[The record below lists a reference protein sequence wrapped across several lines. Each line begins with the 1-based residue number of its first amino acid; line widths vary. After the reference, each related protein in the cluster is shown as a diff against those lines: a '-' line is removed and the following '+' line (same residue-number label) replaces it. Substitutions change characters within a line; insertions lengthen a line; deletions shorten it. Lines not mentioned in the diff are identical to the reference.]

1 MSCHLSDTNN
11 AGRTIILADPCKDN
25 FFAETEARLEAF
37 FDKVTQPGVAAVNLS
52 NDLRKT
58 AEVIATGSK
67 TFINSITASLRDKLE
82 EIIKSGLSA
91 LANRIFA
98 EIENVLEATEKI
110 IGKQTGLIDPVE
122 KLFCGIFCAATKVG
136 ESMKNVVTDLLV
148 GALNN
153 AVNAP
158 LCAVNDFIGAMTKRI
173 VDGIDSVVG
182 PLLEPI
188 QKVLETTFKVKD
200 FILGAVNTIRKIQN
214 FFTCGESLTCPASTK
229 YILHN
234 GPRKD
239 DNKQDEQFNKI
250 FSGAAISEGAD
261 NLLNDF
267 ERQYGKW
274 NLFGSPLSEAS
285 SLQPCNSGNPF
296 KCGTP
301 TVEIFGGDGFN
312 AAAEV
317 ILGRVIED
325 VDEEDIV
332 GGIER
337 TASIVG
343 VKITNP
349 GAGYTRAP
357 LVAFTDSCN
366 RGYGAYGKAIIDV
379 IPTSPTYGQVTGI
392 SMISEGENYPAG
404 EQEPIYLIDVIVEDG
419 GQDYDENDTLVAA
432 HCGDL
437 TIVDGRITKVTL
449 SNLCRF
455 DDLADLTI
463 KSETGFGAV
472 LRPIMS
478 NDIPPVLQGEL
489 VQVIDCVYPR

>member
-1 MSCHLSDTNN
+1 MSCHQSDTNN

-37 FDKVTQPGVAAVNLS
+37 FDRITQPGVAALNLS
-52 NDLRKT
+52 NDLRRT

-67 TFINSITASLRDKLE
+67 TFINSITGSLRDKLE
-82 EIIKSGLSA
+82 EVIKSGLSA
-91 LANRIFA
+91 LANKIMAGA
-98 EIENVLEATEKI
+98 EDAFKAMNKVIDLQ
-110 IGKQTGLIDPVE
+110 GSLIDPV
-122 KLFCGIFCAATKVG
+122 KGLFDGIVCAATKVFD
-136 ESMKNVVTDLLV
+136 SMTNVVTDLLV
-148 GALNN
+148 GAMNN

-158 LCAVNDFIGAMTKRI
+158 VCAVQDFIGAMTKRI
-173 VDGIDSVVG
+173 VDGIDSIVG
-182 PLLEPI
+182 PLLDPI

-214 FFTCGESLTCPASTK
+214 FFTCGESLKCPATTK
-229 YILHN
+229 YQLHT
-234 GPRKD
+234 GPRKSD
-239 DNKQDEQFNKI
+239 DNQDDKFNEI
-250 FSGAAISEGAD
+250 FSGTSISEGAQ
-261 NLLNDF
+261 NLVTDF
-267 ERQYGKW
+267 EKQYGKW

-285 SLQPCNSGNPF
+285 SLTPCNSGNPF

-349 GAGYTRAP
+349 GSGYSRAP

-366 RGYGAYGKAIIDV
+366 RGYGAYGKANIDV
-379 IPTSPTYGQVTGI
+379 IPTSPTYGQVTSI
-392 SMISEGENYPAG
+392 SIISEGENYPAG
-404 EQEPIYLIDVIVEDG
+404 DQEPVYLIDVIVDDG
-419 GQDYDENDTLVAA
+419 GQDYADTDTLNPA

-463 KSETGFGAV
+463 NSESGFGAV

-478 NDIPPVLQGEL
+478 SDIPPVLQGEL
-489 VQVIDCVYPR
+489 VEVIDCVYPK

>member
-1 MSCHLSDTNN
+1 MSCHLSDTNT
-11 AGRTIILADPCKDN
+11 AGKTIILADPCKDN

-37 FDKVTQPGVAAVNLS
+37 FDRITQPGVAALNLS
-52 NDLRKT
+52 NDLRRT

-67 TFINSITASLRDKLE
+67 TFINSITGSLRDKLE

-91 LANRIFA
+91 LANRIMA
-98 EIENVLEATEKI
+98 GATDAFKAMNKVI
-110 IGKQTGLIDPVE
+110 DLQGSLIDPV
-122 KLFCGIFCAATKVG
+122 KGLFDGIVCASTKIFD
-136 ESMKNVVTDLLV
+136 SMTNVVTDLLV
-148 GALNN
+148 GAMNN

-158 LCAVNDFIGAMTKRI
+158 VCAVQDFIGAITKRI
-173 VDGIDSVVG
+173 VDGIDSIVG
-182 PLLEPI
+182 PLLDPI
-188 QKVLETTFKVKD
+188 QKVLETTFKIKD

-214 FFTCGESLTCPASTK
+214 FFTCGESLKCPATTK
-229 YILHN
+229 YQLHT
-234 GPRKD
+234 GSRKSD
-239 DNKQDEQFNKI
+239 DNQDDKFEEI
-250 FSGAAISEGAD
+250 FSGTAISEGAQ
-261 NLLNDF
+261 NLVTDF
-267 ERQYGKW
+267 EKQYGKW
-274 NLFGSPLSEAS
+274 NLFGAPVSEAS
-285 SLQPCNSGNPF
+285 SLTPCNSGNPF

-312 AAAEV
+312 ATGEV

-366 RGYGAYGKAIIDV
+366 RGYGAYGRANIDV
-379 IPTSPTYGQVTGI
+379 IPTSPTYGQVTSI
-392 SMISEGENYPAG
+392 SIISEGENYPAG
-404 EQEPIYLIDVIVEDG
+404 DEEPVFLTDVIVDDG
-419 GQDYDENDTLVAA
+419 GQDYADTDTLVPA

-437 TIVDGRITKVTL
+437 TIVDGRVTKVTL

-455 DDLADLTI
+455 EDIADLTI
-463 KSETGFGAV
+463 KSDNGFGAV
-472 LRPIMS
+472 LRPIMGT
-478 NDIPPVLQGEL
+478 NIPPALQGDL
-489 VQVIDCVYPR
+489 VEVIDCVYPK

>member
-37 FDKVTQPGVAAVNLS
+37 FDKVMQPGIAAVNLS

-58 AEVIATGSK
+58 AQIIATGSK

-82 EIIKSGLSA
+82 EVIKIGLGS
-91 LANRIFA
+91 LADKIFSVIA
-98 EIENVLEATEKI
+98 DVFEATEKVI
-110 IGKQTGLIDPVE
+110 ELQSGLIDPVE
-122 KLFCGIFCAATKVG
+122 KLFCGIFCAATKIG
-136 ESMKNVVTDLLV
+136 ESMVNVVTDLLV

-153 AVNAP
+153 AVNVP
-158 LCAVNDFIGAMTKRI
+158 TCAAEDFIGAMTKRI
-173 VDGIDSVVG
+173 VDGIDSIVG

-188 QKVLETTFKVKD
+188 EKILNIGFKIKD
-200 FILGAVNTIRKIQN
+200 FILGAVNTIRKIEN
-214 FFTCGESLTCPASTK
+214 FFTCGENLTCPANTK
-229 YILHN
+229 YKLHE

-239 DNKQDEQFNKI
+239 NNQQDENFDKI
-250 FSGAAISEGAD
+250 FSGTAISEGAQ
-261 NLLNDF
+261 NLVNDF

-274 NLFGSPLSEAS
+274 NLFGAPVNEAS
-285 SLQPCNSGNPF
+285 SLQPCNSGNPL

-312 AAAEV
+312 AAGEV

-332 GGIER
+332 GGIQR
-337 TASIVG
+337 TASIIG

-349 GAGYTRAP
+349 GSGYSRAP

-366 RGYGAYGKAIIDV
+366 RGYGAYGKANIDV
-379 IPTSPTYGQVTGI
+379 IPTSPTYGQVI
-392 SMISEGENYPAG
+392 SISIVSEGENYPAG
-404 EQEPIYLIDVIVEDG
+404 DQQDVYLVDVIVEDG
-419 GQDYDENDTLVAA
+419 GQDYNENDTLIPA

-437 TIVDGRITKVTL
+437 TIVDGRITKV
-449 SNLCRF
+449 SVSSLCRF
-455 DDLADLTI
+455 NDIADLTI
-463 KSETGFGAV
+463 QSETGFGVV

-478 NDIPPVLQGEL
+478 NEIPSALQGEL
-489 VQVIDCVYPR
+489 VEVIDCISPR